1 MFYTAHARFL
11 RIQKPVFPLKTPT
24 RSIRS
29 RAFTLI
35 EVVLALGVVS
45 TALVSL
51 LGLMALAFT
60 MLRESI
66 DTTTHSQVMQSLSSE
81 IEMLDYSEITG
92 SPGYVGKFPRYYDEA
107 GQIPTNPELRLYE
120 VTVEVKSSAIPAA
133 GGLALST
140 SSKKLNVT
148 IKNLHNRFATRE
160 YGLWVVDNGR

>member
-1 MFYTAHARFL
+1 MR
-11 RIQKPVFPLKTPT
+11 TPHKNFFA
-24 RSIRS
+24 

-81 IEMLDYSEITG
+81 IEMLDYSKITG
-92 SPGYVGKFPRYYDEA
+92 SPGYVGTFPRYFDEA
-107 GQIPTNPELRLYE
+107 GQIATTRELRLYE
-120 VTVEVKSSAIPAA
+120 VAAEVKDSAIPGA
-133 GGLALST
+133 GGPSPSK
-140 SSKKLNVT
+140 SSKRLNVT

-160 YGLWVVDNGR
+160 YGLWIVDNGR